1 MPDYNRG
8 NRIDYD
14 ERREHNKARARKM
27 VLVMGIACIL
37 FVLAMIVE
45 VYL

>member
-1 MPDYNRG
+1 MANYGRE
-8 NRIDYD
+8 NRINNDD
-14 ERREHNKARARKM
+14 RREQNKVRARRM
-27 VLVMGIACIL
+27 ALVMGIACVV

>member
-1 MPDYNRG
+1 MNRL
-8 NRIDYD
+8 DHD
-14 ERREHNKARARKM
+14 ERKEQNKGRARRM
-27 VLVMGIACIL
+27 VLVLGVACVI

>member
-1 MPDYNRG
+1 MANYGRE
-8 NRIDYD
+8 NRINYD
-14 ERREHNKARARKM
+14 ERRENNKARARRM
-27 VLVMGIACIL
+27 VLVLGIACVV